1 MVYTYDPSGYPL
13 FVYQNINK
21 SVWNKRVLVW
31 PKHVITETKI
41 YPQYIHTNIEY
52 FSSIVLPFICWSVFS
67 SLFCLFV
74 FFCLC
79 LLFHA
84 FIRFYSRVSIVL
96 DMERRSANK
105 DGGKKRRY
113 FISSFSDQWERTA
126 IFPAT
131 NHRPVVGR
139 LCRSYY

>member
-52 FSSIVLPFICWSVFS
+52 FSSIILPFICWSVFS
-67 SLFCLFV
+67 SLFFLFV
-74 FFCLC
+74 FFVYVYYSMP
-79 LLFHA
+79 LFA
-84 FIRFYSRVSIVL
+84 FIRVFQ
-96 DMERRSANK
+96 
-105 DGGKKRRY
+105 
-113 FISSFSDQWERTA
+113 SFSTWNEEAQTRTGEKKGG
-126 IFPAT
+126 T
-131 NHRPVVGR
+131 
-139 LCRSYY
+139 L